1 MLIALSVQPQNAE
14 ESLQTLLDAY
24 FEKKDHIR
32 CQTEGCNQQVQ
43 RLTKEEVVNPE
54 SAIVLSINR
63 QGENP
68 MWKRVPVEQ
77 RRLYPGVKI
86 NRRVPLPNTVNVPI
100 SGGGTVTY
108 EVTSAIEHSGEHTA
122 GGHYI
127 AHLKSNGEWFT
138 ANDDKALR
146 KSAVYKDYH
155 PEQSAIILLKIQ
167 N

>member
-1 MLIALSVQPQNAE
+1 MIALPLQPQNAE
-14 ESLQTLLDAY
+14 ETLQTLLDAH
-24 FEKKDHIR
+24 FEKQDHIR

-43 RLTKEEVVNPE
+43 RVTKEEVVNPE
-54 SAIVLSINR
+54 SAIVLNINR

-68 MWKRVPVEQ
+68 MWKQVPEAL
-77 RRLYPGVKI
+77 RHLYPGIKI

-108 EVTSAIEHSGEHTA
+108 EVTSAIEHYGEHTA
-122 GGHYI
+122 GGHWI
-127 AHLKSNGEWFT
+127 AHLKSNGEWWT
-138 ANDDKALR
+138 ANDDNALR